1 MTREV
6 TGGRAEPPGPPWP
19 GGYRGQDGGDQAG
32 DRYAR
37 AALSYL
43 AEPGD
48 VMLGALLRQ
57 VGPSRVLSAI
67 LADDPAAAAA
77 LPWPACDDDRSARAA
92 DRSARAAD
100 RSARAEDRPAGTGDR
115 PPGTDGR
122 LSRAGIPP
130 AGRRAIGRWRLK
142 AERVPTPARLAVW
155 ADSGYRLICPADPE
169 WPTQLDDLGDARPI
183 VLWARGS
190 EDLRFAAIRSVAIVG
205 ARAATAYGSHVA
217 AEIAAGLAGRG
228 WTVISGGAYGIDAA
242 AHRGAL
248 AVGAATVAVLASGL
262 RFGYPKGHA
271 DLFAKI
277 RGSGVMVSENPPDQ
291 APSRPGFLV
300 RNRVIA
306 ALSRGTVVVEA
317 AIRSGA
323 LNTARHA
330 RELNRPVMAVPGPV
344 TSTQSAGCHE
354 LIRDWAAT
362 CVTGVDDVIEL
373 VAPLGADLASGAYG
387 GAGESGRAG
396 AGDGPAGV
404 TRRLARGTAGSDDGR
419 VPVVP
424 AEDLDPVTASV
435 LRAVPIRQGRGP
447 ASIATLAGVDL
458 DTVLRC
464 LGLLAAC
471 GHVER
476 CELGWRIRRGG
487 S

>member
-1 MTREV
+1 MTREPS
-6 TGGRAEPPGPPWP
+6 GGWAELAGQPRP
-19 GGYRGQDGGDQAG
+19 GGNRGQTGEDAAVG
-32 DRYAR
+32 RYAR

-48 VMLGALLRQ
+48 VMLGALLRLA
-57 VGPSRVLSAI
+57 GPARVLGAV
-67 LADDPAAAAA
+67 LADDMSAAAA
-77 LPWPACDDDRSARAA
+77 LPWPACSDGWASGSA
-92 DRSARAAD
+92 
-100 RSARAEDRPAGTGDR
+100 
-115 PPGTDGR
+115 
-122 LSRAGIPP
+122 IPH
-130 AGRRAIGRWRLK
+130 AGRRAIDRWRRR
-142 AERVPTPARLAVW
+142 ADQVPTPARLAVW
-155 ADSGYRLICPADPE
+155 ADSGYRLICPEDPE
-169 WPTQLDDLGDARPI
+169 WPTQLDDLGDARPV

-217 AEIAAGLAGRG
+217 AEIAAGLAARG

-248 AVGAATVAVLASGL
+248 ADGGPTVAVLASGL

-271 DLFAKI
+271 DLFDKI

-373 VAPLGADLASGAYG
+373 VAPLGAGPASGASAAGAGSAGSAGSAGPGGPGPVG
-387 GAGESGRAG
+387 GAGSDGGAGRPSDGAAGSGSGRA
-396 AGDGPAGV
+396 
-404 TRRLARGTAGSDDGR
+404 
-419 VPVVP
+419 PVVP

-435 LRAVPIRQGRGP
+435 LRAVPVRQGRGP

-476 CELGWRIRRGG
+476 CDLGWRIRRGA